1 MSLHRSTSMSGKI
14 VECHVKRIKGQ
25 NTVFTGAQQE
35 DLRQFRDLLKN
46 NETSIAL
53 ANFTKKISDVIVRDE
68 YLRIT
73 LKSRNNEFILKVMD
87 ILKNNIVETAAGDTV
102 DGPIYQRQTSACC
115 EEKYLRKAV
124 LYATSE
130 DDPETL
136 EALKEWALDNGKI
149 ER

>member
-1 MSLHRSTSMSGKI
+1 
-14 VECHVKRIKGQ
+14 
-25 NTVFTGAQQE
+25 
-35 DLRQFRDLLKN
+35 
-46 NETSIAL
+46 
-53 ANFTKKISDVIVRDE
+53 
-68 YLRIT
+68 
-73 LKSRNNEFILKVMD
+73 MD

-136 EALKEWALDNGKI
+136 EALKEWALDNGKVERI
-149 ER
+149 EKLTCYCPMIVACIEVKLSNLNFINHHSYSSGIFQMHTNSVFNELQGPNTQGL

>member
-1 MSLHRSTSMSGKI
+1 
-14 VECHVKRIKGQ
+14 
-25 NTVFTGAQQE
+25 
-35 DLRQFRDLLKN
+35 
-46 NETSIAL
+46 
-53 ANFTKKISDVIVRDE
+53 
-68 YLRIT
+68 
-73 LKSRNNEFILKVMD
+73 MD

-136 EALKEWALDNGKI
+136 EALKEWALDHGKVETPERLNCYCPMIVACI
-149 ER
+149 EVKLIISILNIKSRHVVY